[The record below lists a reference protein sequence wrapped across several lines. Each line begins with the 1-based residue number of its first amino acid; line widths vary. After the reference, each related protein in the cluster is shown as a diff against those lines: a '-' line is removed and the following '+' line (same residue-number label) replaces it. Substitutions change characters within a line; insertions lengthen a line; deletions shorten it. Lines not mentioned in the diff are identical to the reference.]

1 MRNERDSSGGRYRE
15 SMQKRDF
22 PELRDGR
29 EDGLR
34 DKVLSC

>member
-1 MRNERDSSGGRYRE
+1 MRNGRDSPGGRYRE

-29 EDGLR
+29 EFGLR
-34 DKVLSC
+34 DNLLSC